1 MVDLTGWSLIIFMP
15 NPEIKGHL
23 KPREATVMKFETP
36 EWHDRLPSTNSVLL
50 DRIREGENLPS
61 GFVLAAREQTE
72 GRGRYDRTWVSQ
84 AGQDLT
90 FSALICADTALS
102 KLVSL
107 PMAVALA
114 VVDVLDGYG
123 ISAKTKWPND
133 VLVNGAKICG
143 LLAEH
148 SNEKHLGGKPI
159 VLGMGLNVNMEAVG
173 IAMIGRAA
181 TSIRMETGKEHDVEE
196 VLTKVLAELSKWLE
210 VWEKEG
216 FAGFRKTWTEKCC
229 FVGEEVSVGE
239 GATLKTGVL
248 VGFGDQGQLL
258 LQVES
263 GEVEEV
269 WAGDV
274 V

>member
-1 MVDLTGWSLIIFMP
+1 MI
-15 NPEIKGHL
+15 
-23 KPREATVMKFETP
+23 FETP
-36 EWHDRLPSTNSVLL
+36 EWHDQLPSTNSVLL
-50 DRIREGENLPS
+50 DRIRSGEKLPS
-61 GFVLAAREQTE
+61 GYVLAAREQTE

-90 FSALICADTALS
+90 FSALIVADTVLS

-107 PMAVALA
+107 PMAAALA
-114 VVDVLDGYG
+114 VVDVLEGYG
-123 ISAKTKWPND
+123 MIAKTKWPND

-143 LLAEH
+143 LLAEQ
-148 SNEKHLGGKPI
+148 SNEKHPGGKTI
-159 VLGMGLNVNMEAVG
+159 VLGMGLNINMEAVG
-173 IAMIGRAA
+173 IAMIDRAA

-196 VLTKVLAELSKWLE
+196 VLARVLAELSKWVE
-210 VWEKEG
+210 IWQKEG
-216 FAGFRKTWTEKCC
+216 FAGFREVWTEKCC
-229 FVGEEVSVGE
+229 FVGEKVSVGE

-258 LQVES
+258 LQGES